1 MLFNRVNKEIWLVLA
16 GWSQWFAQGMIFNL
30 SSLYTVESGNIL
42 FYFFS
47 FQYVQTGINKC
58 KQVLAT

>member
-1 MLFNRVNKEIWLVLA
+1 MVL
-16 GWSQWFAQGMIFNL
+16 AQGMIFTL

-47 FQYVQTGINKC
+47 FQYVQTGINEC